1 MTYLRNLLAQHEIN
15 TAHYYMRRGA
25 YVAAANR
32 ARYVVENYQRA
43 PAMPEAL
50 FMMAKAY
57 RVLKLD
63 DLAKDAI
70 RVLELNYPNHP
81 GINELKSLRDQ
92 RLASISV

>member
-50 FMMAKAY
+50 VHDGEGLPRSQA
-57 RVLKLD
+57 R
-63 DLAKDAI
+63 
-70 RVLELNYPNHP
+70 
-81 GINELKSLRDQ
+81 
-92 RLASISV
+92 